1 MNSAPALVAL
11 TAVGAKLG
19 RRIQK
24 SLPGAELHGLATR
37 IEDSDVP
44 FTDTRAALTEL
55 FQAGRPI
62 IGICATGILIRML
75 APQLSDKQAEP
86 PVLAVSP
93 DGSSVV
99 PLLGGHHGANDLART
114 VAGIT
119 GGTAALTTAGES
131 TFGIALDDPPA
142 GWRVANPERA
152 KEIMAALLAGESP
165 ALVIE
170 AGDPDWLADLPT
182 DPNGTRMIRVSDR
195 AITPNVHELLLHPP
209 TLAVGVGCERD
220 CEPEELAALVRETL
234 EGAGLASSS
243 VAALASIDVKA
254 DEIAVH
260 SVADE
265 LGVAARFF
273 TAAQLEAETPRL
285 ENPSEVV
292 FREVGAHG
300 VAEAAALAA
309 AGPDGVLVVA
319 KHKSRRATCAV
330 ARATTIDPNSFGR
343 ARGHLSIVGTGP
355 GDRQHRIPATD
366 LAVAR
371 AEELVGYG
379 PYLDLLGPAA
389 VGKTRHDF
397 DLGAE
402 IDRCRHAL
410 DLAGQGR
417 NVALVSSGD
426 PGVFAMATLVFELL
440 DREANPDWARIA
452 IDVHPGVSAMQ
463 LAAARAGAPLG
474 HDFCAI
480 SLSDL
485 LTPWPAIQTRLKA
498 AAEADFVVA
507 LYNPRSRKRHRQIET
522 ARDILR
528 AQRPDDTPVIV
539 ARNLAREG
547 EHVEI
552 VALGDLKFETIDML
566 TVVIVGNSQSRRLHA
581 AGRAWAYTPRGY
593 ERKRDEETGQTSA

>member
-1 MNSAPALVAL
+1 MSAAPALVAL
-11 TAVGAKLG
+11 TAEGAKLA
-19 RRIQK
+19 RTIQE
-24 SLPGAELHGLATR
+24 SLTGAELYGLAAR
-37 IEDSDVP
+37 ITDCDVS
-44 FTDTRAALTEL
+44 FTDTRAALTTL

-62 IGICATGILIRML
+62 IGICAAGILIRIL
-75 APQLSDKQAEP
+75 APQLTDKQTEP

-93 DGSSVV
+93 DGASVV
-99 PLLGGHHGANDLART
+99 PLLGGHRGANDLAQT
-114 VAGIT
+114 LAGIT
-119 GGTAALTTAGES
+119 GGTAALTTAGET
-131 TFGIALDDPPA
+131 TFGVALDDPPA
-142 GWRVANPERA
+142 GWSVANPERA
-152 KEIMAALLAGESP
+152 KDIMAGLLAGDPP

-170 AGDPDWLADLPT
+170 AGDPDWLTDLPT
-182 DPNGTRMIRVSDR
+182 DANGSRMIRVSDR
-195 AITPNVHELLLHPP
+195 AITPNAHELLLHPP
-209 TLAVGVGCERD
+209 TLVVGVGCERD
-220 CEPEELAALVRETL
+220 CDPDELATLVHETL
-234 EGAGLASSS
+234 NAAGLATAS
-243 VAALASIDVKA
+243 VAAVVSIDVKA
-254 DEIAVH
+254 DEAAVH
-260 SVADE
+260 ALADR
-265 LGVAARFF
+265 LGVPARFF
-273 TAAQLEAETPRL
+273 TAETLEAETPRL
-285 ENPSEVV
+285 ENPSEIV

-309 AGPDGVLVVA
+309 AGPDGALVVG

-330 ARATTIDPNSFGR
+330 ARATALDPQSCGR

-355 GDRQHRIPATD
+355 GDRLHRIPMTD

-371 AEELVGYG
+371 ADELVGYG

-389 VGKTRHDF
+389 AGKTRHDF

-440 DREANPDWARIA
+440 DREAHPDWARIA

-485 LTPWPAIQTRLKA
+485 LTPWPAIQARLKA

-507 LYNPRSRKRHRQIET
+507 LYNPRSRKRHQQIET

-528 AQRPDDTPVIV
+528 AHRPDDTPVIV
-539 ARNLAREG
+539 ARNLARTG
-547 EHVEI
+547 EAVEI
-552 VALGDLKFETIDML
+552 VKLADLKLETIDML
-566 TVVIVGNSQSRRLHA
+566 TVVIIGNSQSRALQA
-581 AGRAWAYTPRGY
+581 SGRAWAYTPRGY
-593 ERKRDEETGQTSA
+593 ERKREPDSDRSSA

>member
-1 MNSAPALVAL
+1 MSTGPALVAL
-11 TAVGAKLG
+11 TAAGAKLA
-19 RRIQK
+19 RQIQN
-24 SLPGAELHGLATR
+24 SLPGSELHGLTAR
-37 IEDSDVP
+37 VVDCDMP
-44 FTDTRAALTEL
+44 FTDTRAVLTKL
-55 FQAGRPI
+55 FQDQRPI
-62 IGICATGILIRML
+62 IGICAAGILIRML
-75 APQLSDKQAEP
+75 APHLTDKQAEP

-93 DGSSVV
+93 DGVSVV
-99 PLLGGHHGANDLART
+99 PLLGGHHGANDLARI
-114 VAGIT
+114 VADIT

-131 TFGIALDDPPA
+131 TFGIALDDPPK
-142 GWRVANPERA
+142 GWAVANPEHA
-152 KEIMAALLAGESP
+152 KEVMAGLLAGDLP

-170 AGDPDWLADLPT
+170 AGDPDWLTELPT
-182 DPNGTRMIRVSDR
+182 DANGSRMIRVSDR
-195 AITPNVHELLLHPP
+195 AITPNARELLLHPP

-220 CEPEELAALVRETL
+220 CDPAELVRLVRETL
-234 EGAGLASSS
+234 EEAGLASAS
-243 VAALASIDVKA
+243 VAAIVSIDVKA
-254 DEIAVH
+254 DEAAVH
-260 SVADE
+260 AIAKE

-273 TAAQLEAETPRL
+273 TATELEAETPRL
-285 ENPSEVV
+285 ENPSEIV

-330 ARATTIDPNSFGR
+330 ARATIIDPDNFGR
-343 ARGHLSIVGTGP
+343 ARGLLSIVGTGP
-355 GDRQHRIPATD
+355 GDRLHRIPATD

-371 AEELVGYG
+371 ADELVGYG

-389 VGKTRHDF
+389 AGKTRHDF

-440 DREANPDWARIA
+440 DREANPAWARIA
-452 IDVHPGVSAMQ
+452 LDVHPGVSAMQ

-485 LTPWPAIQTRLKA
+485 LTPWPAIQKRLKA

-507 LYNPRSRKRHRQIET
+507 LYNPRSRKRHQQIET

-528 AQRPDDTPVIV
+528 AHRPDDTPVIV

-552 VALGDLKFETIDML
+552 VPLGELKLETIDML
-566 TVVIVGNSQSRRLHA
+566 TVVIVGNSQSRQLHA

-593 ERKRDEETGQTSA
+593 ERKRDDQSGRSSA